1 VTAKN
6 LSMTTHDLTGANA
19 ALLLTPRRGTIEA
32 VACGIAWVSGAYK
45 EPLTFHDPN
54 IVWVSVVLSN
64 IAKGVAATISRVTL
78 N

>member
-1 VTAKN
+1 
-6 LSMTTHDLTGANA
+6 MTPHHFAGSNP

-45 EPLTFHDPN
+45 EPLLFHDPH
-54 IVWVSVVLSN
+54 IVWVSVVLTNS
-64 IAKGVAATISRVTL
+64 AKGVAATISRVTL